1 MEIEMKM
8 GRNGEE
14 GGVMIRV
21 KGRWGGRLSSRERIK
36 GISEEGQ
43 EIVVKR
49 LSKDSRQGVNEF
61 MNEVPCIAKL
71 QHKNLVRFLGCCIKK
86 VERLSMASF
95 SKLCVPSNVCCNS
108 GRSKK
113 CIILQTPM
121 VEKVITKAA
130 AYYYNGLMLH
140 KTICR
145 TSIHS
150 QGKN

>member
-1 MEIEMKM
+1 MWLIY
-8 GRNGEE
+8 
-14 GGVMIRV
+14 VFT
-21 KGRWGGRLSSRERIK
+21 RINWVSK
-36 GISEEGQ
+36 ELQLYVGKYLYLLESGYVWLPMVLLT
-43 EIVVKR
+43 EIVQTFILADFCYYSVKR
-49 LSKDSRQGVNEF
+49 
-61 MNEVPCIAKL
+61 
-71 QHKNLVRFLGCCIKK
+71 
-86 VERLSMASF
+86 ASF